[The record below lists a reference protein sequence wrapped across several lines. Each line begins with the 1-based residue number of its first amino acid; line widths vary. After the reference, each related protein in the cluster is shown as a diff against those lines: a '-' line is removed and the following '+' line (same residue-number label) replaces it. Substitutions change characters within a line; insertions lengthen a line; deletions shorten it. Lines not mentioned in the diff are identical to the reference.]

1 MPEQCLLDLRLPR
14 SLDQI
19 EAWALREGASRLE
32 AWVFEDHATR
42 AAAELR
48 LARLGIQA
56 RLRSAYKPLLHAVL
70 EDFGLASDAQ
80 ASPGP
85 DGHAPEGQV
94 LRVRL
99 PQAMAQRYRMECY
112 PLAGLLAEGGLQFE
126 LSEQQGADTVLLQRG
141 EQAPLTVFMPLRAD
155 QSAAA
160 WLRAWAG
167 DELLSDGPLV
177 GDDYQ
182 GAFDAV
188 LAAVVAHD
196 WGWSE
201 PYFQRLMI
209 EVEIGGIEAAL
220 PFGDEVMSTR
230 EALHEDFYFGL
241 LEFFQQRAGRGAGD
255 RSLRPGQ
262 IVPMVLPA
270 AVAQRETRVRLRLL
284 DHPPLAEAQGKSQTE
299 GFDLNTL
306 ATCAAPLS
314 PAQVAACVAA
324 LAGERFAAVSTQGRA
339 VPGLHRAGTRPAVV
353 ITAGQ
358 HANECSGV
366 VGALRAVATLQQQA
380 DAAYALVALE
390 NPDGAALHQELC
402 LQQPRHMHHAARF
415 TALGDDLEWRTAPAP
430 LGEKAARLEALL
442 RTGARLHLSLHGYP
456 AHEWTRPLS
465 GYLPPGYASWAI
477 PRGFF
482 LIMRH
487 HAGLDPWPYLQALT
501 AGLAQDERLLA
512 FNSRQ
517 YRLWEAH
524 WGEMPMRI
532 INGIGCMVA
541 VDSRTDSAPFT
552 LISEYPDET
561 VYGDAFQLAHDTQ
574 THMVLLACDLYWQGL
589 LDPA

>member
-14 SLDQI
+14 SLDVI
-19 EAWALREGASRLE
+19 EAWAVREGASRLE
-32 AWVFEDHATR
+32 AWVFEDRATR

-48 LARLGIQA
+48 LAQLGIEA

-70 EDFGLASDAQ
+70 EDFGLEAVGQ
-80 ASPGP
+80 
-85 DGHAPEGQV
+85 DGGTPEGQV
-94 LRVRL
+94 LRVQL
-99 PQAMAQRYRMECY
+99 PQALAQRYRMEAY
-112 PLAGLLAEGGLQFE
+112 PLAGLLAEGALQFE
-126 LSEQQGADTVLLQRG
+126 LSEPQAADTVLLQRG

-155 QSAAA
+155 HSATA

-167 DELLSDGPLV
+167 EALLRDGPLV

-182 GAFDAV
+182 GVFDAV
-188 LAAVVAHD
+188 LAAVAAHD
-196 WGWSE
+196 WGWNE

-220 PFGDEVMSTR
+220 PFGDEVISTR

-262 IVPMVLPA
+262 IVPIVLPA
-270 AVAQRETRVRLRLL
+270 AAEVRETRVRMRLL
-284 DHPPLAEAQGKSQTE
+284 EHPLLAESQAE
-299 GFDLNTL
+299 SQADGFDLAAL

-314 PAQVAACVAA
+314 PALVAACMGS
-324 LAGERFAAVSTQGRA
+324 LAGERFGCLSTQGRA
-339 VPGLHRAGTRPAVV
+339 VSGLHRRGMRPAVV

-366 VGALRAVATLQQQA
+366 LGALRAVAELQHRA
-380 DAAYALVALE
+380 DATYALVALE
-390 NPDGAALHQELC
+390 NPDGAALHQQLC

-415 TALGDDLEWRTAPAP
+415 TALGDDLEWRTAPGQ
-430 LGEKAARLEALL
+430 LGEKAARLEALQ
-442 RTGARLHLSLHGYP
+442 RSGARLHLSLHGYP

-501 AGLAQDERLLA
+501 AGLALDERLLE
-512 FNSRQ
+512 FNARQ

-552 LISEYPDET
+552 LITEYPDET
-561 VYGDAFQLAHDTQ
+561 VYGEAFQLAHDTQ
-574 THMVLLACDLYWQGL
+574 TRMVLLACDLYWQGL
-589 LDPA
+589 LDPV